1 MHVIKSKNIGKY
13 SCHFNFVSTKE
24 HEREGNRM
32 LPCLSTNTGS
42 MGKKNL
48 FSTRNIKANPNPN
61 TLSFTFC
68 ILLVCALLTRA
79 FKLNE
84 YRASKMLSQWAQLL
98 LVSKYLQ
105 CVRKLHLKPQ
115 RLLFKFHTH

>member
-13 SCHFNFVSTKE
+13 SCQLNFVSTKE
-24 HEREGNRM
+24 LERGIGCYPVLAQTLEEWGE
-32 LPCLSTNTGS
+32 
-42 MGKKNL
+42 KNL

-115 RLLFKFHTH
+115 CLLF